1 MTKLFRL
8 LLLKKTKTGAYIFSK
23 GETIGAYIYYLVATD
38 IHQLFKF
45 SWLRE

>member
-23 GETIGAYIYYLVATD
+23 GETIGAYILLSGYRHPSIIQVFMA
-38 IHQLFKF
+38 
-45 SWLRE
+45 S